1 MADWL
6 PAAIAGGSN
15 LLSSGLGVMTS
26 KSAEDRAFK
35 RSLELQEAQN
45 AWNYKMW
52 QEANRYNSP
61 SNQMQLLK
69 DAGINPNIYDANG
82 NLSQASELTAS
93 DAQVQQNSEI
103 GRLASQLNPA
113 AAIMQALQVDAQI
126 GKLRNEI
133 KYQQLVN
140 RDLENQILAKE
151 ERMPDLSYQSDGAGT
166 SDNVTKNGNLDYT
179 VVVPT
184 TPTTNAYQE
193 DRQEKRVGIK
203 KMATESAL
211 TFEELEVYLATK
223 DFLKKIPEHQLNSL
237 IQDVRSKV
245 ANNTIL
251 EADVDLMKKYGISP
265 NDKDGWTSLLKLALR
280 DPSAFSKIISVVM
293 GQVPQVAGQIIGE
306 NLQPW
311 KRAKA
316 FMSGI
321 RSTINK
327 KTWNK

>member
-1 MADWL
+1 MSDWL

-15 LLSSGLGVMTS
+15 LLSSGLGVITS

-35 RSLELQEAQN
+35 RSLELQQAQN

-103 GRLASQLNPA
+103 GRIASEFNPA
-113 AAIMQALQVDAQI
+113 GAIMQALQVDAQI

-151 ERMPDLSYQSDGAGT
+151 TPQEFSV
-166 SDNVTKNGNLDYT
+166 DNEFQPHWYA
-179 VVVPT
+179 
-184 TPTTNAYQE
+184 NAYYRDVGNE
-193 DRQEKRVGIK
+193 TERQGRELFDARVHNFLSSD
-203 KMATESAL
+203 EY
-211 TFEELEVYLATK
+211 EVYHATK
-223 DFLKKIPEHQLNSL
+223 DFLKKIPSQQLQSL
-237 IQDVRSKV
+237 IQDVKSKV

-251 EADVDLMKKYGISP
+251 EADAQLMKKYGISP
-265 NDKDGWTSLLKLALR
+265 NDKDGWMTLIKLGLR
-280 DPSAFSKIISVVM
+280 DPSALSRVIGAVM
-293 GQVPQVAGQIIGE
+293 GQVPELAGEIIGG

-311 KRAKA
+311 NRAKA

-327 KTWNK
+327 KSWNK

>member
-15 LLSSGLGVMTS
+15 LLSTGLGVITS

-35 RSLELQEAQN
+35 RSLELQQAQN

-93 DAQVQQNSEI
+93 DAQVSQNSEI
-103 GRLASQLNPA
+103 GRLASQFNPA
-113 AAIMQALQVDAQI
+113 GAIMQALQVDAQI

-151 ERMPDLSYQSDGAGT
+151 ERMPDLSYQSDGDP
-166 SDNVTKNGNLDYT
+166 SRDNVTENGNLDYT
-179 VVVPT
+179 VDVPR
-184 TPTTNAYQE
+184 TPTTNSYQE

-223 DFLKKIPEHQLNSL
+223 DFLKKIPVLQLKSL
-237 IQDVRSKV
+237 IQDVKSKI

-251 EADVDLMKKYGISP
+251 EADAQLMKKYGISP
-265 NDKDGWTSLLKLALR
+265 NDKDGWMTLIKLGLR
-280 DPSAFSKIISVVM
+280 DPSALSRVIGAVM
-293 GQVPQVAGQIIGE
+293 GQVPGLAGQIIGE

-327 KTWNK
+327 KPWK